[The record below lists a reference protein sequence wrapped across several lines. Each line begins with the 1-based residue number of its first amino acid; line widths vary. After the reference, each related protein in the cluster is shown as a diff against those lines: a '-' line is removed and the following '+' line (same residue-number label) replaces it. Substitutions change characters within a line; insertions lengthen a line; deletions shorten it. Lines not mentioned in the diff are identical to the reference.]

1 MSRRKER
8 LSTHISRD
16 LHVKLKVLCDRPGVL
31 QTDVVEAALQG
42 FFSDE
47 RNDQRDATIIR
58 RLEHVSRQV
67 SRLERNDLVLTET
80 IVLALRFMF
89 SITPPLAPGDRK
101 AALALSARRFED
113 FTDRLARQL
122 SSGRRILEEALE
134 DVIPE
139 PGDFASLANLD
150 ADEPVPRQRRRRAS
164 NGEAGRETAT

>member
-8 LSTHISRD
+8 LSTRIPHK
-16 LHVKLKVLCDRPGVL
+16 LHAKLAVFCDRPGVN
-31 QTDVVEAALQG
+31 QTDVVEAALEG

-47 RNDQRDATIIR
+47 RHDQRDAAIIR
-58 RLEHVSRQV
+58 RLERVTRQI

-80 IVLALRFMF
+80 VVLALRFMF

-101 AALALSARRFED
+101 AALALSAKRFED

-150 ADEPVPRQRRRRAS
+150 ADEPVSRRSRRRTA